1 MIPRRCIAPVTVFG
15 GPLYSRFVRLA
26 RKLSPPAG
34 LDPIS
39 KGWLA
44 AFSSCEAAPVG
55 APLLRLISVGRLTFE

>member
-1 MIPRRCIAPVTVFG
+1 MIPRRCIAVVTVLAG
-15 GPLYSRFVRLA
+15 RSIAVFVRLA

-39 KGWLA
+39 KVRLA

-55 APLLRLISVGRLTFE
+55 APLLRLISVGRLTVE